1 MSIYFYRYTKP
12 NGEFSNFFPCD
23 FEENGI
29 KFNCNEQY
37 FIFNKVLEFDPSN
50 SVLIDKIMNETRPSF
65 IRRYGGRKHLKK
77 FNNKIWIEKRFDIML
92 KGLRLKFLQNECLRK
107 KLLSTGDKMLYE
119 AAFRDKVWGIGY
131 GYRQALNTPIEKYG
145 QNLLGKALMIVRL
158 ELQQNMI
165 K

>member
-1 MSIYFYRYTKP
+1 MNIYFYRYTKP
-12 NGEFSNFFPCD
+12 NGEFSNFYPCE

-37 FIFNKVLEFDPSN
+37 FMFNKVLEFDPSN
-50 SVLIDKIMNETRPSF
+50 SILIDKIMNETKPSF
-65 IRRYGGRKHLKK
+65 IRRYGGRQHLKI
-77 FNNKIWIEKRFDIML
+77 FDNKVWIKKRFDIML
-92 KGLRLKFLQNECLRK
+92 KGLRLKFTQNERLK
-107 KLLSTGDKMLYE
+107 EKLLSTGEKMLYE
-119 AAFRDKVWGIGY
+119 TAFRDKVWGIGY
-131 GYRQALNTPIEKYG
+131 GYKQALNIPVEQYG